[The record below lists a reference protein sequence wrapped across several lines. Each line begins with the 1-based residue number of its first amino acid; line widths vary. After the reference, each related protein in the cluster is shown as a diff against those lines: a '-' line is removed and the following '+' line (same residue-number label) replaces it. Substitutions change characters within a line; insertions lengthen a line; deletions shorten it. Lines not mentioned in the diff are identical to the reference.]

1 MELTYNDSDSHD
13 SSVNYQG
20 EDKVTLLFSLSAAQ
34 KLGYVSLKLSDGTI
48 MNYTA
53 MALHR
58 KEERLYFWDD
68 AIVTGVCRFSDIV
81 ATSALQKLPS
91 LGKHLALAG
100 LNQGMLDN
108 MDTTHFKDLGPNK
121 ALNEALQL
129 ELVWDERAVANF

>member
-1 MELTYNDSDSHD
+1 MELTYNDSDSQD

-34 KLGYVSLKLSDGTI
+34 KLGYVSLKLADGTV

-91 LGKHLALAG
+91 LGNNMVLAG

-108 MDTTHFKDLGPNK
+108 MEATHFKDIESK
-121 ALNEALQL
+121 KVFNETHQL
-129 ELVWDERAVANF
+129 ELIWDERAVANL